1 MITNMKNSTESVQNK
16 FGMSQKVLVKD
27 KEIEERK
34 LESQAIKTHV

>member
-1 MITNMKNSTESVQNK
+1 MITNMKNSTESVKNK
-16 FGMSQKVLVKD
+16 FGMSQKVLV